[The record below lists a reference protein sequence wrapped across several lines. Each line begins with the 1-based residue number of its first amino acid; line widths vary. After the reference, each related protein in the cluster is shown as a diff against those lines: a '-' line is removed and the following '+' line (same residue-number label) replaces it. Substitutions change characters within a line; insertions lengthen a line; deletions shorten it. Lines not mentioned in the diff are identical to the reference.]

1 MAARKKSTR
10 KRAKKTSAKK
20 RSTARRAP
28 APAMVMAPACRS
40 DDEKW
45 GGLGLFFVGA
55 LILLNTWRGWVSWSV
70 LVGAVLAVY
79 GLYHYFRYG

>member
-1 MAARKKSTR
+1 MAARKKARKSATKSSAR
-10 KRAKKTSAKK
+10 KRTVSRKS
-20 RSTARRAP
+20 AP
-28 APAMVMAPACRS
+28 APAMAMSSSCGS
-40 DDEKW
+40 DEKW
-45 GGLGLFFVGA
+45 VGLGLFFVGA